1 MLQKG
6 QSRSGPAFLIPR
18 LVRIRKNNPVLIL
31 YWSCTNLVV
40 SEGKRVDLAADNYN
54 QTIFILEI

>member
-6 QSRSGPAFLIPR
+6 QFRSGPAFLIPQ
-18 LVRIRKNNPVLIL
+18 LVRIRKDNPVLIL

-40 SEGKRVDLAADNYN
+40 FEGKQVDLAMDNYDL
-54 QTIFILEI
+54 TIFILEI